1 MGFVGRKI
9 VLSTITRS
17 KRRQESHFIDIT
29 ENMAGNG
36 FPKGS
41 VTGASVRELLTYS
54 FIDKRF

>member
-1 MGFVGRKI
+1 MGFVERKI

-29 ENMAGNG
+29 KSMARSS

-41 VTGASVRELLTYS
+41 VTGPSVRELLTYR
-54 FIDKRF
+54 FIDKGF